1 MGKYFTQIKEK
12 TKQFTKKEWTI
23 VAIVIALIIA
33 LAGFGI
39 YKGLT
44 PSNKKQGWFTTEQG
58 TMYYVDGKEV
68 TGWLNDEETS
78 NKYYFDENGIMQ
90 TGFVELD
97 KSTYYFNKED
107 GHMLTGWQTIENKKY
122 YFEDNGKMKTGICK
136 VGEDTYCFGDGG
148 AMVTGEKEIDGVT
161 YDFGT
166 DGKMKLKEGETSVE
180 VKQDDQG
187 NTVIEIKKEDG
198 STVENVV
205 SASSSINQAPADAKV
220 ETPVNNNT
228 QTTTKPSSGSSSSNN
243 SNTSSSSSNTP
254 TTKPSGSNSSSNNNT
269 NNNNSSNSNNN
280 SSSKPSGG
288 NNSSTTTPSGTGSS
302 SGSNSNSGSNSGS
315 NSSSTAP
322 SKPAHSHTWVEVTQ
336 VVHHDEVGHNET
348 YQELVKEAWDEEVPV
363 YEEKARSICKG
374 CGEDITGKVTEH
386 QKNAIKKGNYQCGGY
401 HTEYLTIQTG
411 TNTVHHDAE
420 YVTKTR
426 YVVDKEAYDETI
438 VTGYK
443 CSECGQTK

>member
-90 TGFVELD
+90 TGFIELD
-97 KSTYYFNKED
+97 KSTYYFDKED

-122 YFEDNGKMKTGICK
+122 YFEDNGKMKIGICK
-136 VGEDTYCFGDGG
+136 VGDDTYCFENG

-220 ETPVNNNT
+220 ETPVSNNT

-243 SNTSSSSSNTP
+243 SNASSSSSNTS
-254 TTKPSGSNSSSNNNT
+254 TTKPSGNNSSSNNNT
-269 NNNNSSNSNNN
+269 NNNNSSNSNTS

-288 NNSSTTTPSGTGSS
+288 NNNASSSTTPPSGT
-302 SGSNSNSGSNSGS
+302 GSNSGS
-315 NSSSTAP
+315 NSSSGSNSGSNSGSTTP
-322 SKPAHSHTWVEVTQ
+322 STPSHTHNWVAVTKT
-336 VVHHDEVGHNET
+336 VHHDEVGHNET
-348 YQELVKEAWDEEVPV
+348 YQELVKEAWDEEVPI
-363 YEEKARSICKG
+363 YEESERSICNQ
-374 CGEDITGKVTEH
+374 CGADITNHIDEH
-386 QKNAIKKGNYQCGGY
+386 FKANWNCSGY
-401 HTEYLTIQTG
+401 HSEWQDVQVG
-411 TNTVHHDAE
+411 TNKIHHDAE

-426 YVVDKEAYDETI
+426 YVVDKAAYDETV

>member
-97 KSTYYFNKED
+97 KSTYYFDKED

-205 SASSSINQAPADAKV
+205 SASSSINQAPANAKV
-220 ETPVNNNT
+220 ETPVSNNT

-243 SNTSSSSSNTP
+243 SNASSSSSNTS
-254 TTKPSGSNSSSNNNT
+254 TTKPSGNNSSSNNNT
-269 NNNNSSNSNNN
+269 NNNNSSNSNTS

-288 NNSSTTTPSGTGSS
+288 NNNISSSTTTPSGTGSN
-302 SGSNSNSGSNSGS
+302 SNSNSNSGS
-315 NSSSTAP
+315 NSSSTTP
-322 SKPAHSHTWVEVTQ
+322 SKPSHTHNWVEVTKT
-336 VVHHDEVGHNET
+336 VHHDEVGHNET
-348 YQELVKEAWDEEVPV
+348 YQELVKDAWDEKVPV
-363 YEEKARSICKG
+363 YEQDERCICNG
-374 CGEDITGKVTEH
+374 CGADITGNTSAH
-386 QKNAIKKGNYQCGGY
+386 NKNHALKGEPGGW
-401 HTEYLTIQTG
+401 HTEWKDVLVRTDI
-411 TNTVHHDAE
+411 VHHDAE
-420 YVTKTR
+420 YTTKTR
-426 YVVDKEAYDETI
+426 YVVDKEAYDETV

>member
-23 VAIVIALIIA
+23 GAIVIALIIA

-97 KSTYYFNKED
+97 KSTYYFDKED

-148 AMVTGEKEIDGVT
+148 AMVTGEKEIDGIT

-205 SASSSINQAPADAKV
+205 STSSSINQAPADAKV
-220 ETPVNNNT
+220 ETPVSNNT

-243 SNTSSSSSNTP
+243 SNASSSSSNTS
-254 TTKPSGSNSSSNNNT
+254 TT
-269 NNNNSSNSNNN
+269 
-280 SSSKPSGG
+280 KPSGG
-288 NNSSTTTPSGTGSS
+288 NNNTSSSTTPPSGTGS
-302 SGSNSNSGSNSGS
+302 NSGSTTP
-315 NSSSTAP
+315 STP
-322 SKPAHSHTWVEVTQ
+322 SHTHNWVEVTKT
-336 VVHHDEVGHNET
+336 VHHDEIGHNET

-363 YEEKARSICKG
+363 YEQDERSMCNY
-374 CGEDITGKVTEH
+374 CGEDITGNTTAH
-386 QKNAIKKGNYQCGGY
+386 SKNHMLHGENAGY
-401 HTEYLTIQTG
+401 HSEWKTVLVRTDI
-411 TNTVHHDAE
+411 VHHDAE
-420 YVTKTR
+420 YTTKTR
-426 YVVDKEAYDETI
+426 YVIDKAAWDETI

-443 CSECGQTK
+443 CSTCGQTK